1 MSTKT
6 FQKKRPKIP
15 IQELVE
21 LTLRAAA
28 DRAVSRCH
36 AAPFPAAALA
46 LAAFAQEVRP
56 QARLRDR

>member
-21 LTLRAAA
+21 LTPQPAA

-36 AAPFPAAALA
+36 AAPFPAAV

>member
-21 LTLRAAA
+21 LRLRAAA

-36 AAPFPAAALA
+36 VAPFPAAIR
-46 LAAFAQEVRP
+46 AAFAQEVRP